1 MPCASSCRVGFPFVF
16 RYPTVAITNPGMQNA
31 HWTPCS
37 STTPCCTG
45 CSVPSADAS
54 PSIVTIFFPRTE
66 CVSVEHEYRGT
77 SSITTVHAPLLAVDR
92 QGDEPLHAARRRGL
106 PAQRRRAKEVARRGH
121 GGPCR
126 DDPLDEVAP
135 RGAGR

>member
-31 HWTPCS
+31 HWNPCS

-45 CSVPSADAS
+45 CSVPSAAAS

-66 CVSVEHEYRGT
+66 WVSVEHEYRGT
-77 SSITTVHAPLLAVDR
+77 SSTSTVHAPHPPPP
-92 QGDEPLHAARRRGL
+92 PLRPGPPRFGPRRPQVVPRGHRRRLWFHPAPPPLL
-106 PAQRRRAKEVARRGH
+106 PVDVQGQ
-121 GGPCR
+121 
-126 DDPLDEVAP
+126 
-135 RGAGR
+135 